1 MERSI
6 GSTDLRQKL
15 TDILRQVQERRDS
28 YIIETFGRPQ
38 AAIINLE
45 EYEAFQRFRKERDA
59 FFEWLESTAAQNAQR
74 NKNLTEQE
82 VLAVI
87 EQARQEVSRGAS

>member
-15 TDILRQVQERRDS
+15 TDILKQVQERRDS

-45 EYEAFQRFRKERDA
+45 EYEQFQRFRKEREA
-59 FFEWLESTAAQNAQR
+59 FFEWLESTASQNAQR

-82 VLAVI
+82 VLSII
-87 EQARQEVSRGAS
+87 EQARQEASAGAP